1 MDISKIV
8 SITAIVISLVSI
20 VWLLEI
26 NSNLQSKIE
35 KSAEDL
41 HQQSEISKSLDSD
54 LKSAH
59 LLLDDQRV
67 KIEQLESNVTM
78 IREIEVSGLLE
89 LQNKI
94 SDIQANMISVNNNT
108 ESLNKRVVNL
118 EEKINTSTS
127 IAPNQFKFETITL
140 SDENNKNWT
149 SHYIKENLYDATI
162 KSVCNSPSPD
172 CYAHLSKLN
181 TLVGA
186 AIEIDTIGSS
196 DLGYYFMGYSDEYVA
211 PADGVVKVS
220 GKFLKKDDLILTGLG
235 KNSTFNVFILGEN
248 PDLVINKTALLDY
261 NDTNDVWFSKEVKF
275 KLDPG
280 KIFRVGFGGTDSWL
294 QDEKLYD
301 SWANVSISAEVKK

>member
-1 MDISKIV
+1 VDISKIV
-8 SITAIVISLVSI
+8 SIAAIVISIVSI
-20 VWLLEI
+20 GWLLEI

-54 LKSAH
+54 LKSTH

-94 SDIQANMISVNNNT
+94 SDIQVNMISVSNNT

-162 KSVCNSPSPD
+162 KSVCNSPSPH

-211 PADGVVKVS
+211 PGDGAVKVS
-220 GKFLKKDDLILTGLG
+220 GKFLKKDNLILTGLG

-261 NDTNDVWFSKEVKF
+261 NDTNDVWFSKGIEF

-294 QDEKLYD
+294 HDEKLYD
-301 SWANVSISAEVKK
+301 SWADVSISAEAKK

>member
-1 MDISKIV
+1 MEISKIV
-8 SITAIVISLVSI
+8 SIAAIVISIVSI
-20 VWLLEI
+20 GWLLEI

-54 LKSAH
+54 LKSTH
-59 LLLDDQRV
+59 LLLDDQLV
-67 KIEQLESNVTM
+67 KIEQLESNVIM

-162 KSVCNSPSPD
+162 KSVCNSPSPH

-181 TLVGA
+181 TLVGS

-196 DLGYYFMGYSDEYVA
+196 DLGYYFMGYSDEYIA
-211 PADGVVKVS
+211 SADGVVKVS
-220 GKFLKKDDLILTGLG
+220 GKFLKKDNLILTGLG
-235 KNSTFNVFILGEN
+235 KNSTFNMFILGEN
-248 PDLVINKTALLDY
+248 PDLVIIKTTLLNY

-275 KLDPG
+275 KLDPE

-294 QDEKLYD
+294 HDEKLYD
-301 SWANVSISAEVKK
+301 SWADVSISAEAKK

>member
-1 MDISKIV
+1 VDSSKIV
-8 SITAIVISLVSI
+8 SIAAIAISI
-20 VWLLEI
+20 VAIGWLLEI

-54 LKSAH
+54 LKSTH

-78 IREIEVSGLLE
+78 IREIEISSILE

-127 IAPNQFKFETITL
+127 IVPNQFKFETITL

-162 KSVCNSPSPD
+162 KSICNSPPPH
-172 CYAHLSKLN
+172 CYSHLSKLN
-181 TLVGA
+181 TLVGT

-196 DLGYYFMGYSDEYVA
+196 DSGYYFMGYSDEYVA

-220 GKFLKKDDLILTGLG
+220 GKFLKKDDLILTDFG
-235 KNSTFNVFILGEN
+235 KNSTFSVFILGEN
-248 PDLVINKTALLDY
+248 PDLVITKTTLLDY
-261 NDTNDVWFSKEVKF
+261 NYTNGVWFSKEVEF
-275 KLDPG
+275 KLNPG
-280 KIFRVGFGGTDSWL
+280 KIFRIGFGGTNSWL
-294 QDEKLYD
+294 HDEKMYD
-301 SWANVSISAEVKK
+301 SWASISISAEAKK

>member
-8 SITAIVISLVSI
+8 SIAAIVISIVSI
-20 VWLLEI
+20 GWLFEI

-54 LKSAH
+54 LKSTH
-59 LLLDDQRV
+59 LLLDDQLV
-67 KIEQLESNVTM
+67 KIEQLESNVIM

-140 SDENNKNWT
+140 SDENNKTWT

-162 KSVCNSPSPD
+162 KSVCNSPSPH

-181 TLVGA
+181 TLVGS

-196 DLGYYFMGYSDEYVA
+196 DLGYYFMGYSDEYIA
-211 PADGVVKVS
+211 PASGVVKVS

-235 KNSTFNVFILGEN
+235 KNSTFNMFILGEN
-248 PDLVINKTALLDY
+248 PDLVIIKTTLLNY

-275 KLDPG
+275 KLDPE

-294 QDEKLYD
+294 HDEKLYD
-301 SWANVSISAEVKK
+301 SWADVSISAEAKK

>member
-1 MDISKIV
+1 VDSSKIV
-8 SITAIVISLVSI
+8 SIAAIAISI
-20 VWLLEI
+20 VAIGWLLEI

-54 LKSAH
+54 LKSIR

-78 IREIEVSGLLE
+78 IRDIEISSLLE

-94 SDIQANMISVNNNT
+94 SDIQANLTSVNNNT

-118 EEKINTSTS
+118 EEKINTSVS
-127 IAPNQFKFETITL
+127 IVPNQLKFETITL

-149 SHYIKENLYDATI
+149 SHYIKENLYDANI
-162 KSVCNSPSPD
+162 KSVCNSPSPY

-181 TLVGA
+181 TLVGT
-186 AIEIDTIGSS
+186 AISIDTIGSS

-211 PADGVVKVS
+211 PVDGVVKVS
-220 GKFLKKDDLILTGLG
+220 GKFLKKDDLILTDLG
-235 KNSTFNVFILGEN
+235 KNSTFSVFILGEN
-248 PDLVINKTALLDY
+248 PDLVINKTTLLDY
-261 NDTNDVWFSKEVKF
+261 NYTNGVWFSKEVEF
-275 KLDPG
+275 KINPG
-280 KIFRVGFGGTDSWL
+280 KIFRIGFGGTNSWI
-294 QDEKLYD
+294 QDEKMYD
-301 SWANVSISAEVKK
+301 SWAGVFISAEAKK

>member
-1 MDISKIV
+1 VDGLKIV
-8 SITAIVISLVSI
+8 SIIAIAISIVSI

-35 KSAEDL
+35 KLGDDL
-41 HQQSEISKSLDSD
+41 HQQSEISKSLDSE
-54 LKSAH
+54 LKSTY
-59 LLLDDQRV
+59 LLLDNQRV

-78 IREIEVSGLLE
+78 IREIEISGLLE

-94 SDIQANMISVNNNT
+94 SDIQANMISMNNTT

-127 IAPNQFKFETITL
+127 IVPNQFRFETITL

-149 SHYIKENLYDATI
+149 SNYIKENLYDAKI
-162 KSVCNSPSPD
+162 KSVCNSPPPH

-186 AIEIDTIGSS
+186 ALAIDTIGSS
-196 DLGYYFMGYSDEYVA
+196 DSGYYFMGYSDEYIT
-211 PADGVVKVS
+211 PADGVIKIS
-220 GKFLKKDDLILTGLG
+220 GKFLKKDDLVLTDLG
-235 KNSTFNVFILGEN
+235 KNSTLSVFILGEN
-248 PDLVINKTALLDY
+248 PDLVINKTTLLDHNY
-261 NDTNDVWFSKEVKF
+261 TNGVWFSKEAEF

-280 KIFRVGFGGTDSWL
+280 KIFRVGFGGTDSWI
-294 QDEKLYD
+294 QDEKMYD
-301 SWANVSISAEVKK
+301 SWTGVSISAEAKR